1 MVINKFLIVISKLF
15 ALNIKKFWLD
25 IEVLQYLATFFA
37 LLSYM
42 YELHFCE
49 MLWWGVA
56 VPLSSLSV
64 KS

>member
-15 ALNIKKFWLD
+15 ALNIKKFCFD

-49 MLWWGVA
+49 ML
-56 VPLSSLSV
+56 L
-64 KS
+64 

>member
-37 LLSYM
+37 LLS
-42 YELHFCE
+42 
-49 MLWWGVA
+49 
-56 VPLSSLSV
+56 
-64 KS
+64 

>member
-49 MLWWGVA
+49 MLWWGVV